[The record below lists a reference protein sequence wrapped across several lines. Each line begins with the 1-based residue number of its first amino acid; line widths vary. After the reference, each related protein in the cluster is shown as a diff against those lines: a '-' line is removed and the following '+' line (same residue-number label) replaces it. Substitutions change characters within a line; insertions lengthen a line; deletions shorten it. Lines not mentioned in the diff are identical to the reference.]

1 MGFRIAQG
9 RVEDYEAFARLFPA
23 LEVIEPT
30 PSREYFETS
39 ILPGAVFLRD
49 GDAVAGYAWMRVR
62 GERMHVVHVIV
73 DPAHRRK
80 GVGRALMEAIA
91 KSARAAGFD
100 RWMLNVK
107 PENLA
112 AQKLYESVGMKIVFE
127 SVSFRFAW
135 AHLENLELAPHATA
149 RLLESGEEE
158 KFEAA
163 CSLARGEIKSYR
175 GFAGRILFACED
187 ERNNPAGAGVF
198 DPKFPGA
205 SPFAV
210 PNPKFARTLLTK
222 MKEHALPSHDHLY
235 VFAENDP
242 ALAAALENAGS
253 RAAMRV
259 LRMEGNIAI

>member
-1 MGFRIAQG
+1 MGFRIAAV
-9 RVEDYEAFARLFPA
+9 RAEDYDAFARLFPA

-39 ILPGAVFLRD
+39 IVPGAIFLYD
-49 GDAVAGYAWMRVR
+49 GEHVAGYAWGRIR

-80 GVGRALMEAIA
+80 GVGGALMFAIA
-91 KSARAAGFD
+91 ERARAAGFQK
-100 RWMLNVK
+100 WMLNVK

-112 AQKLYESVGMKIVFE
+112 AQALYESVGMKIAFE

-135 AHLENLELAPHATA
+135 AHLENLELAPSATA
-149 RLLESGEEE
+149 RLLEPGEEQ
-158 KFEAA
+158 KFETAF
-163 CSLARGEIKSYR
+163 SLPRGEIASYR

-187 ERNNPAGAGVF
+187 AEEPAGVGVF

-210 PNPKFARTLLTK
+210 GDPKYARTLLTR
-222 MKEHALPSHDHLY
+222 MKNHALPSHDHLY
-235 VFAENDP
+235 VFAENNP
-242 ALAAALENAGS
+242 ALATALANAGS
-253 RAAMRV
+253 PAAMHV
-259 LRMEGNIAI
+259 LRMEGDIPI